1 MKPKS
6 ARLLRKADEDF
17 SACAILTPERL
28 PSIVAFHVQQALEKV
43 FKACL
48 VEVGV
53 RPPSKHD
60 LLELWQLLE
69 PHADVQINETF
80 LKLMTAFAI
89 EVRYDEDA
97 SVEQAKLALEE
108 ALKIRTV
115 LLAWLGRQSKAKSER
130 T

>member
-28 PSIVAFHVQQALEKV
+28 PSIVAFHVQQALEKM

-48 VEVGV
+48 VEVSV
-53 RPPSKHD
+53 RPPPKHD
-60 LLELWQLLE
+60 LLELWQMLE
-69 PHADVQINETF
+69 PYVDMQINETF
-80 LKLMTAFAI
+80 LKLLTAFATEI
-89 EVRYDEDA
+89 RYDEDA
-97 SVEQAKLALEE
+97 SVEQARLALEE
-108 ALKIRTV
+108 ALKIRV
-115 LLAWLGRQSKAKSER
+115 ALVAWLEGR

>member
-28 PSIVAFHVQQALEKV
+28 PSVVAFHIQQGLEKM

-53 RPPSKHD
+53 RPPPKHD
-60 LLELWQLLE
+60 LLELWRMLE
-69 PHADVQINETF
+69 PYVNMQINETF
-80 LKLMTAFAI
+80 LKLLTAFATEI
-89 EVRYDEDA
+89 RYDEDA
-97 SVEQAKLALEE
+97 TVEQAQLALEE
-108 ALKIRTV
+108 ALKIRV
-115 LLAWLGRQSKAKSER
+115 ALLGWLEARA
-130 T
+130 

>member
-17 SACAILTPERL
+17 SACGILTPERL
-28 PSIVAFHVQQALEKV
+28 PSIVAFHVQQALEKL

-53 RPPSKHD
+53 RPPPKHD
-60 LLELWQLLE
+60 LLELSQMLE
-69 PHADVQINETF
+69 PHTGVQINETF
-80 LKLMTAFAI
+80 LKLLTAFAI

-108 ALKIRTV
+108 ALKIREA
-115 LLAWLGRQSKAKSER
+115 LIAWLEARV
-130 T
+130 